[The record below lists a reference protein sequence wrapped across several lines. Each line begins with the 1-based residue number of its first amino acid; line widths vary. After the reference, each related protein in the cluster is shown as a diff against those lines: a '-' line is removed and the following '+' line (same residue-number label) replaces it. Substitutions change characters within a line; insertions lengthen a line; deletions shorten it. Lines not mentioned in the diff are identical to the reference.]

1 MCPLAHEYYDVDHF
15 VFVCYVC
22 VLTFFFNLHF
32 MWRLMK
38 KKQQRRDNYRVTE
51 LNVRANTKATQFFTS
66 SVYLHISSAIKTEC
80 FCIVLTEMWV
90 L

>member
-22 VLTFFFNLHF
+22 ALTFFFNLHF

-38 KKQQRRDNYRVTE
+38 KKQQHRDNYHVAE
-51 LNVRANTKATQFFTS
+51 LNVRARTQKQLNS
-66 SVYLHISSAIKTEC
+66 SPRQFIYIFQVQLKRNAFASY
-80 FCIVLTEMWV
+80 
-90 L
+90 